1 MKLFT
6 GKKGEDIA
14 ECYLQKKGFKTLFRN
29 FKTALGEIDLI
40 SLYQGTVV
48 FVEVKTNSSTEF
60 GTPEARVNYRKQ
72 RQIIKVAQEFLKM
85 QGKTDT
91 DCRFDVISVLLNAD
105 HAPSIEHFENAFE
118 LQDNNAY

>member
-1 MKLFT
+1 MKIFT

-14 ECYLQKKGFKTLFRN
+14 ERYLQKKGFKTLFRN
-29 FKTALGEIDLI
+29 FKTSLGEIDLI

-48 FVEVKTNSSTEF
+48 FVEVKTSSSMEF

-105 HAPSIEHFENAFE
+105 TSPGIEHFENAFE